1 MTADRCPTDTSISS
15 CLGDGSPSGWII
27 VRGEIYT
34 PGKWHLLAA
43 PECLRRGAG
52 LGDIARLQNDT
63 VEALDGWRP
72 LVLVGDPASEMHAG
86 LSPGHLEAVALARQ
100 DQPVAASAVIRGV
113 GQDGRD
119 VLIYRAENTLIS
131 ERTRGVEIVDCERD
145 ISLLNKWFIAV
156 ARRSQC
162 ARDLEAA
169 LLNLLEK
176 PGVNTTTEFETHYG
190 ELCRT
195 HANVDHYLSSG
206 MVRLRQS
213 KKIGVWLPILTE
225 CEEQCRRHVGLWD
238 QQMARLMRWTLGPYP
253 RTTLLRGTTLIARY
267 PSGVCDRCG
276 HELATENREFP
287 LSRGELVVKECSVCA
302 SYDWVAGDDPSIHI
316 ELPRS
321 VWAGDEMPV
330 SVTRGI
336 GSPGAKGPA
345 QLLLRLWD
353 YCRNI
358 PAGDVQD
365 LVYTPTVTVTMN
377 VPTWL
382 GASVHFVGALCI
394 SDMAISG
401 TGRSVIGRRTSYTR

>member
-1 MTADRCPTDTSISS
+1 MPTRDAIIPCSACSLRGEFEKELTGENSYGCRLGPKGLRCKIAPTDATKALSFNDIRAVTMILYSCNSASMTADRCPTDTSISS
-15 CLGDGSPSGWII
+15 CLGDGYPSGWII

-225 CEEQCRRHVGLWD
+225 CEEQCRRHVGLWERFR
-238 QQMARLMRWTLGPYP
+238 Q
-253 RTTLLRGTTLIARY
+253 
-267 PSGVCDRCG
+267 
-276 HELATENREFP
+276 
-287 LSRGELVVKECSVCA
+287 
-302 SYDWVAGDDPSIHI
+302 
-316 ELPRS
+316 
-321 VWAGDEMPV
+321 
-330 SVTRGI
+330 
-336 GSPGAKGPA
+336 
-345 QLLLRLWD
+345 
-353 YCRNI
+353 
-358 PAGDVQD
+358 
-365 LVYTPTVTVTMN
+365 
-377 VPTWL
+377 
-382 GASVHFVGALCI
+382 
-394 SDMAISG
+394 
-401 TGRSVIGRRTSYTR
+401 

>member
-1 MTADRCPTDTSISS
+1 M
-15 CLGDGSPSGWII
+15 
-27 VRGEIYT
+27 
-34 PGKWHLLAA
+34 
-43 PECLRRGAG
+43 
-52 LGDIARLQNDT
+52 
-63 VEALDGWRP
+63 
-72 LVLVGDPASEMHAG
+72 
-86 LSPGHLEAVALARQ
+86 
-100 DQPVAASAVIRGV
+100 
-113 GQDGRD
+113 
-119 VLIYRAENTLIS
+119 
-131 ERTRGVEIVDCERD
+131 
-145 ISLLNKWFIAV
+145 
-156 ARRSQC
+156 
-162 ARDLEAA
+162 
-169 LLNLLEK
+169 
-176 PGVNTTTEFETHYG
+176 
-190 ELCRT
+190 
-195 HANVDHYLSSG
+195 
-206 MVRLRQS
+206 
-213 KKIGVWLPILTE
+213 
-225 CEEQCRRHVGLWD
+225 
-238 QQMARLMRWTLGPYP
+238 GPYP